1 MPCLRFPFRMP
12 ASVRARQRMATHAVF
27 LGLAGTCTLGACA
40 TPDDILPA
48 AAAPAA
54 PASASPQ
61 SVKVAQAAP
70 RRAPSSHD
78 GWATDGDAARYGIG
92 VLAPAL
98 PLPVAPAAE
107 LEAQALPADP
117 CLDDDDAGLLC
128 ATALAD
134 PGAVPSAPDPSYA
147 LGLEAADFGPGT
159 KVQVVYGIARPRKR
173 WFASVGSQT
182 GLVYG
187 DRNWTY
193 RDADGPSVAVG
204 NLSTTPLTW
213 GSPALAIGGLQLSSP
228 APAATSAGTLEPGQ
242 FGYSSSVGRLNH
254 TDMAASSG
262 AVAYGPSV
270 GTGSFRYGL
279 TSDVTL
285 EGQVQSA
292 PSLAAHGLGT
302 TYSAGEYGSVQAGI
316 TQSTYDAVGARRYRL
331 GYSVNVMEDLR
342 VGLTTERTQNG
353 FSDLVTYQSGGA
365 QPYSRNIYSAGVPV
379 AGIGTLSGTYT
390 LGNGLTPADDER
402 RIGLVQSVQ
411 LAPSVQFALG
421 ADRDTVTGDYDVRA
435 NLSMPVDTFM
445 RGRWWRR

>member
-1 MPCLRFPFRMP
+1 MPCPRFLFWMP
-12 ASVRARQRMATHAVF
+12 AFVRARQRMAARAML
-27 LGLAGTCTLGACA
+27 LGLASTCTLGACA
-40 TPDDILPA
+40 TLDDSHVPTAEATPA
-48 AAAPAA
+48 AR
-54 PASASPQ
+54 PQ
-61 SVKVAQAAP
+61 PVKVAQASP
-70 RRAPSSHD
+70 RRAPSSID
-78 GWATDGDAARYGIG
+78 GWASDGDVARYGIG

-98 PLPVAPAAE
+98 PMRVAPAAE
-107 LEAQALPADP
+107 LEAHELPTDP
-117 CLDDDDAGLLC
+117 CPDDDDVGLLC

-134 PGAVPSAPDPSYA
+134 PNAGPPEPDPAYA
-147 LGLEAADFGPGT
+147 LGLEAVDLGPGT
-159 KVQVVYGIARPRKR
+159 KVQVVYGIAKPRKR

-182 GLVYG
+182 GMVYG
-187 DRNWTY
+187 DRSWTY
-193 RDADGPSVAVG
+193 REVDGPSVAVG
-204 NLSTTPLTW
+204 NLSTTALTW
-213 GSPALAIGGLQLSSP
+213 GSSAFAIGGLQLSSP
-228 APAATSAGTLEPGQ
+228 APSTTPAGTLQPGQ
-242 FGYSSSVGRLNH
+242 FGYSSSIGRLNH
-254 TDMAASSG
+254 TDMTATSG

-316 TQSTYDAVGARRYRL
+316 TQSSYDAVGARRYRL
-331 GYSVNVMEDLR
+331 GYSVDVIEDLK
-342 VGLTTERTQNG
+342 VGLITERTQNG
-353 FSDLVTYQSGGA
+353 FSDLATYQSGGA

-379 AGIGTLSGTYT
+379 SGIGTLSGTYT

-411 LAPSVQFALG
+411 LAPTVQFALG
-421 ADRDTVTGDYDVRA
+421 ADRDIVTGDYDVRA